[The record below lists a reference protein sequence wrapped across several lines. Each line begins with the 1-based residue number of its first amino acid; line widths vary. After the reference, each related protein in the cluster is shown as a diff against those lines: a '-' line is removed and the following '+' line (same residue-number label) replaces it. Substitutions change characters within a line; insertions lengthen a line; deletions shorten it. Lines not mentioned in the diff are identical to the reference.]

1 MAYTGTS
8 KLDAASSKLVRQA
21 ARTHA
26 ARNRRGIDYRMRSSS
41 IQRPLRANG
50 AIHAPFESAKRD
62 GMSLHGTCISSRHT
76 LDNFRNSPPRDPIS
90 VGLPGNLNRHEIED
104 ESPSKDTNDL
114 VQQIS
119 QAFQI
124 IELFGASRVDP
135 FVKWP
140 IALNHKSMT
149 LIDYR
154 AYCPIN
160 SPFPCL

>member
-1 MAYTGTS
+1 VAYKGPS

-26 ARNRRGIDYRMRSSS
+26 ARNRRGIAYRMRPSS

-50 AIHAPFESAKRD
+50 AYHTPFESAKPD
-62 GMSLHGTCISSRHT
+62 GVILHGTCSSSRHT
-76 LDNFRNSPPRDPIS
+76 LDNFQNSPPGDLIS
-90 VGLPGNLNRHEIED
+90 IGVPGNLNRLEIDD
-104 ESPSKDTNDL
+104 EAPSKDTNDL
-114 VQQIS
+114 IQQIS

-124 IELFGASRVDP
+124 IELLGASRVDP